1 MSKKRATFNL
11 SEKLLERL
19 DNLPRKLL
27 PNKSHLVEELL
38 EKWLENAEIE
48 KAINEVEKKLS

>member
-38 EKWLENAEIE
+38 EKWLEE
-48 KAINEVEKKLS
+48 NEVGKKMF

>member
-1 MSKKRATFNL
+1 MEKKRTSFNL
-11 SEKLLERL
+11 SVELLERL

-38 EKWLENAEIE
+38 EKWLEE
-48 KAINEVEKKLS
+48 NEVEKEMS